1 VPKLEIRVL
10 GGGLEVG
17 RTAIAV
23 SSGGRTVLLDYGVNF
38 SESDVPQLPEH
49 VRPSELSLVA
59 VTHAHL
65 DHVGAVPL
73 LYTSRAQPVLV
84 MNRLTKAF
92 SEVLIKDFIKVSGY
106 YLPFDEADWYRAV
119 EFVRY
124 VETGE
129 EVEVEGVTLRTFNAG
144 HIPGSQAYLVD
155 LGDFRVAYTGDVN
168 TVDTRLVRGYDSYG
182 LRANVL
188 IIEGTYADVD
198 HPDRGEVERDF
209 VESVREVVESGGNV
223 LVPSFSLGRAQE
235 ILSLL
240 YERFSGGTV
249 YYDGMI
255 RIINSILVSY
265 PEYVNRYEL
274 LVKALEEF
282 EEVKSAGQRRRIAKS
297 EGVVVVASAGMLKGG
312 PALYYLKKFYDNP
325 RNAVFLVSYQ
335 APATPGRKI
344 LEHGVLEDLGPIRA
358 RVQWFDF
365 SSHTG
370 FSGLLR
376 VIRSFQDLEAVVVV
390 HTSDAAYTLA
400 KALEGSYEVYVP
412 RVGEV
417 VEISR

>member
-1 VPKLEIRVL
+1 MPKLEIRVL

-38 SESDVPQLPEH
+38 SESDAPQLPEH

-73 LYTSRAQPVLV
+73 LYTSRAQPVLI
-84 MNRLTKAF
+84 MNRPTKAF

-106 YLPFDEADWYRAV
+106 YLPFDEVDWYRAV

-144 HIPGSQAYLVD
+144 HIPGSQAYLLD

-182 LRANVL
+182 LKADVL

-198 HPDRGEVERDF
+198 HPDREEVERDF
-209 VESVREVVESGGNV
+209 IESVREVVESGGNV

-235 ILSLL
+235 VLTLL

-249 YYDGMI
+249 YYDGMV
-255 RIINSILVSY
+255 RTINSILVSY

-274 LVKALEEF
+274 LVRALEEF
-282 EEVKSAGQRRRIAKS
+282 EEVKSAGQRRKIVRS

-335 APATPGRKI
+335 APATPGRRL
-344 LEHGVLEDLGPIRA
+344 LEQGALEDLGPVRA

-376 VIRSFQDLEAVVVV
+376 VIKSFQELEAVVVV
-390 HTSDAAYTLA
+390 HTNEAAYTLA
-400 KALEGSYEVYVP
+400 KSLEGSYEVYIP
-412 RVGEV
+412 RIGEV

>member
-1 VPKLEIRVL
+1 MPKLEIRVL

-17 RTAIAV
+17 RAAIAV
-23 SSGGRTVLLDYGVNF
+23 SSRGRTVLLDYGVNF

-49 VRPSELSLVA
+49 IRPSEVSLVA

-73 LYTSRAQPVLV
+73 LYTSKAQPVLA

-92 SEVLIKDFIKVSGY
+92 SEVLLKDFMRISGY

-119 EFVRY
+119 EFVKY

-129 EVEVEGVTLRTFNAG
+129 EVEIEGVALKTFNAG
-144 HIPGSQAYLVD
+144 HIPGSQAYLLD

-168 TVDTRLVRGYDSYG
+168 TIDTRLVRGYDSYG
-182 LRANVL
+182 LKADVL
-188 IIEGTYADVD
+188 VIEGTYADVD
-198 HPDRGEVERDF
+198 HPDREEVEREF
-209 VESVREVVESGGNV
+209 VEAVREVIESGGNV

-240 YERFSGGTV
+240 YERFSGGMV
-249 YYDGMI
+249 YYDGMV
-255 RIINSILVSY
+255 RAVNSILVSY

-274 LVKALEEF
+274 LVRALKEF
-282 EEVKSAGQRRRIAKS
+282 EEVKSAGQRRKVAKS

-312 PALYYLKKFYDNP
+312 PALYYLKRFYDNP

-335 APATPGRKI
+335 APATPGRRL
-344 LEHGVLEDLGPIRA
+344 LEQGALDDIGPVRA
-358 RVQWFDF
+358 RVEWFDF

-370 FSGLLR
+370 FSGLLK
-376 VIRSFQDLEAVVVV
+376 VIKSFQGLEAVVII
-390 HTSDAAYTLA
+390 HTSEAAYSLA
-400 KALEGSYEVYVP
+400 KALEESYQVYVP

-417 VEISR
+417 VEFFR